1 MLRVSTRDFKLKGDS
16 VLEYFAE
23 RNSTN
28 YKIIDKNFLVSN
40 NCFSLYEGASKDP
53 SEKNQKIKKVFIIE
67 LYYVDK
73 ENLNNQQ
80 NKKQFEFSTKNVL
93 EVNDNCLKRIGFD
106 YNEEKNIF
114 SIVYE
119 KESKEYINL
128 KNKTCNSR
136 LLTLY
141 YFLSLLKTVKTFH
154 INYNISFGLIHPDLL
169 FLDSASHQ
177 LYTVDNIFFGIV
189 QLVNKTKNIDILNYY
204 GYLKLDKLDSIC
216 NSYPIQNKVLN
227 IPQLHYKC
235 DIILLCIL
243 LKWLFSKKT
252 YDYELFDLF
261 QQINNESEINYAI
274 ENDKKLSNIIKDTL
288 NYENGFIFEK
298 IKDVSYL
305 ITKIEG
311 MVNKELKD
319 DKLNVNMP
327 FVCLNCGMKLLKNHM
342 CKSLEM
348 KENKNNEKIIKELIE
363 KVNNIPVIQATQLN
377 LYEKIEEIDSNLF
390 IKINKVNQDILLY
403 IKKEETKFN
412 EIINYIND
420 LLLKTKAVKIEKINE
435 ECEKTKK
442 ILNETIIVFENIN
455 KTDKLKDISEKN
467 LQNIL
472 EKVRIAF
479 ESFQDFVLNSQK
491 SLNHFNFDEKLNDII
506 IEMKNEYLSFIDS
519 INKHYSFYLDTTN
532 QYISTLNIYVEL
544 LKNTIPYNEIKKENN
559 QFETLAN
566 KLQFAK
572 LQDNS
577 SCTMIK
583 QQTLIVKSNQLL
595 ASTKDLLKEEVKSN

>member
-1 MLRVSTRDFKLKGDS
+1 
-16 VLEYFAE
+16 
-23 RNSTN
+23 
-28 YKIIDKNFLVSN
+28 
-40 NCFSLYEGASKDP
+40 
-53 SEKNQKIKKVFIIE
+53 
-67 LYYVDK
+67 
-73 ENLNNQQ
+73 
-80 NKKQFEFSTKNVL
+80 
-93 EVNDNCLKRIGFD
+93 
-106 YNEEKNIF
+106 
-114 SIVYE
+114 
-119 KESKEYINL
+119 
-128 KNKTCNSR
+128 
-136 LLTLY
+136 
-141 YFLSLLKTVKTFH
+141 
-154 INYNISFGLIHPDLL
+154 
-169 FLDSASHQ
+169 
-177 LYTVDNIFFGIV
+177 
-189 QLVNKTKNIDILNYY
+189 
-204 GYLKLDKLDSIC
+204 
-216 NSYPIQNKVLN
+216 
-227 IPQLHYKC
+227 
-235 DIILLCIL
+235 
-243 LKWLFSKKT
+243 
-252 YDYELFDLF
+252 
-261 QQINNESEINYAI
+261 
-274 ENDKKLSNIIKDTL
+274 
-288 NYENGFIFEK
+288 
-298 IKDVSYL
+298 
-305 ITKIEG
+305 

-348 KENKNNEKIIKELIE
+348 KENKNNEKRIKELIE
-363 KVNNIPVIQATQLN
+363 KVNNIPVIQTTQLN